1 MQKIAKIKNGKKYS
15 RLFDIEQE
23 RIDEELKQK
32 INESANNIN
41 EEENLNGKIEF
52 DDDLLKHLNIFKNYL
67 EDLSESLYSKNI
79 DKEILIFLLIIL
91 NKILKMM

>member
-1 MQKIAKIKNGKKYS
+1 MEKKYS